1 MVNLG
6 KPTIPM
12 DGMGNIALRS
22 EFFFVPE
29 WLSDGFDMFDR
40 LWWNQRH
47 RKGARKGDTSP
58 L

>member
-12 DGMGNIALRS
+12 DGMGNIGLRS

-40 LWWNQRH
+40 LW
-47 RKGARKGDTSP
+47 
-58 L
+58 